1 MLVIVEMHQP
11 FFLLR
16 CSYCQV
22 KLLSYERRLKIIIFQ
37 KYQSHPAS
45 RTPRFSCKTCGQ
57 NQQKII
63 LKADTGRKLSE
74 ITQTL
79 NNAQVN

>member
-22 KLLSYERRLKIIIFQ
+22 KLKYKRILRIIIFQ
-37 KYQSHPAS
+37 KFQSHPAS